1 MSGVAAARR
10 LYDAGVTDFVILEA
24 RDKIGGRFMSEDFAG
39 EKVEIGASVIRGVDL
54 DNTGKFKTNPL
65 WDLALNCGIHTAV
78 ISASYDFY
86 DASGP
91 IVASSLDPEFTNLTN
106 RFYEALAKAENLIEQ
121 LNTEDYKDLSIRAA
135 LNMSGWFPVTQLE
148 KIVDWYNLE
157 SSYLVP
163 PEQVSAFGVFHDHT
177 FADFGPYKLLIND
190 TRGAVYLVQCI
201 GEPFLKSQ
209 SVHLNTLINSVEYGT
224 ECVCAN
230 VMENGN
236 QARYCGKFAIVTFST
251 GVFQSGS
258 VLYSPPLPQWK
269 LDAYN
274 SFSYAQKFI
283 MYIQFDKVL
292 WNLST
297 TVFAFPRSN
306 YSVGVT
312 FVPSHGNVL
321 AMSIFGPNEAVIASE
336 DPEDIKRFA
345 YEWLRKVYGANFTTN
360 ITNIYI
366 PPNIFN
372 FQKLGVLVALPG
384 TTQGTFYNVT
394 IPLGNL
400 YFAGDICSEH
410 FYRFAHG
417 AYLSG
422 NATANALLDRM
433 YMSGGGARSYSNE
446 QAYVITFLAALFC
459 ASL

>member
-24 RDKIGGRFMSEDFAG
+24 RDKIGGRIMSEDFAG
-39 EKVEIGASVIRGVDL
+39 EKVELGASFIRGIDL
-54 DNTGKFKTNPL
+54 DYTGRFKANPW
-65 WDLALNCGIHTAV
+65 WDLALECGIHYTAV
-78 ISASYDFY
+78 ISDSFGFY
-86 DASGP
+86 DASGTV
-91 IVASSLDPEFTNLTN
+91 VASSLDPAFINLTN
-106 RFYEALAKAENLIEQ
+106 RFNEALTKAKNLIEQ
-121 LNTEDYKDLSIRAA
+121 LNPEVYKDISIRAA

-148 KIVDWYNLE
+148 TFVDWYNLE
-157 SSYLVP
+157 HSYFVP
-163 PEQVSAFGVFHDHT
+163 PEQVSAFGIFHDHT
-177 FADFGPYKLLIND
+177 FADFGPSKVLIND
-190 TRGAVYLVQCI
+190 TRGAVYLVQCL

-209 SVHLNTLINSVEYGT
+209 SVHLNTLVNSVEYGT

-274 SFSYAQKFI
+274 SFSYAQRFI
-283 MYIQFDKVL
+283 MYIQFDKVF
-292 WNLST
+292 WDLS
-297 TVFAFPRSN
+297 FAFPRSN

-312 FVPSHGNVL
+312 FVPSNGNVM
-321 AMSIFGPNEAVIASE
+321 AMSIFGPNKTVIASE

-345 YEWLRKVYGANFTTN
+345 YEWLRKVYGANFTAN

-366 PPNIFN
+366 PPNTFK
-372 FQKLGVLVALPG
+372 FQELGVPVALPG
-384 TTQGTFYNVT
+384 TTQGIFYNAT

-410 FYRFAHG
+410 FHRFAHG

-433 YMSGGGARSYSNE
+433 SGGGARSYSNE
-446 QAYVITFLAALFC
+446 RAHVITFLAVLFC